1 MTTEQNDR
9 AEPPPSASRWTA
21 GRVTGMVFASL
32 AALVGVCLLLGGVA
46 LIVVHGVAR
55 DDEGF
60 YTSDKE
66 LLRSG
71 GYAITTDRIAIDP
84 GVADDLPEGLLGEL
98 RVRAESTGGKPVFLG
113 IGPSAEVER
122 YLDGVAR
129 ARFVDFRG
137 NRAVLEQIPGGAP
150 RSAPDSESFWVAT
163 GEGDGEQRID
173 WDPDEGVW
181 TVAVLNADGSRGVA
195 VDADIGAEVTWLIWV
210 GVGLTLVGLVVTATA
225 ILLIIHIGRR
235 ADRDRSAQ
243 APV

>member
-9 AEPPPSASRWTA
+9 TEPPPSASRWTA

-46 LIVVHGVAR
+46 VIVVHGVAR

-84 GVADDLPEGLLGEL
+84 GVADDLPEGLLETL
-98 RVRAESTGGKPVFLG
+98 RVRAESTGEKPVFLG

-137 NRAVLEQIPGGAP
+137 NRAVLEEIPGGAP
-150 RSAPDSESFWVAT
+150 RSAPDSRELLGGDGRGRGRAADRLGSRRGRLDGRGAERRRLAWRRGRGRHR
-163 GEGDGEQRID
+163 GEGR
-173 WDPDEGVW
+173 
-181 TVAVLNADGSRGVA
+181 RG
-195 VDADIGAEVTWLIWV
+195 
-210 GVGLTLVGLVVTATA
+210 
-225 ILLIIHIGRR
+225 
-235 ADRDRSAQ
+235 
-243 APV
+243 